1 MSLLLTL
8 LLSSWRPYD
17 NTTIGNDGIGPF
29 RAGQEI
35 ARVKPLLDTT
45 VPQGNDDTYDCAIYP
60 TVDRSVLVMVRKGRV
75 VRAAINGDDR
85 GYVTATGVGLGTT
98 EAILLEAYGKSLLVK
113 QAFDPDQ
120 RAYYIPTSG
129 TTSIQFT
136 VSGGYVSEIIAGD
149 RSAVQMPE
157 GCM

>member
-1 MSLLLTL
+1 MSLLLALMLT
-8 LLSSWRPYD
+8 SWRPFD

-29 RAGQEI
+29 RAGQTLE
-35 ARVKPLLDTT
+35 RVKPLLDTT

-60 TVDRSVLVMVRKGRV
+60 TVDRNVLVMIRKGRV
-75 VRAAINGDDR
+75 VRAAVNEDH
-85 GYVTATGVGLGTT
+85 GYVTATGVGIGTT
-98 EAILLEAYGKSLLVK
+98 EAILLEAYGRALLAK
-113 QAFDPDQ
+113 RALDPEQ

-136 VSGGYVSEIIAGD
+136 VSGGYVTEIIAGD